1 MMAAA
6 LSLTTLSIEM
16 QLEMERPGLK
26 LTQQPHILDL
36 IQTWTSLNALSS
48 LRTPLLEVLSDSK

>member
-16 QLEMERPGLK
+16 QLEMEQPGLK
-26 LTQQPHILDL
+26 LTQQPHIQDL
-36 IQTWTSLNALSS
+36 IQTWTSSNALSS